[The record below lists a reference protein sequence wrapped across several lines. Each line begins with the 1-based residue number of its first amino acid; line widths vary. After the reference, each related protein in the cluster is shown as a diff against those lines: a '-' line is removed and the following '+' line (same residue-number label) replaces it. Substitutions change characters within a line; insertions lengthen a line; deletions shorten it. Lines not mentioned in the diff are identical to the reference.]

1 MAKAD
6 GPNQKPTLNPR
17 KRKTEDTEKESLDS
31 ESILKGLETQETSLR
46 ELRTILFNNLLQL
59 QAEENRLQSK
69 NTDQ

>member
-1 MAKAD
+1 MLKLGSAE
-6 GPNQKPTLNPR
+6 TLNPR

-59 QAEENRLQSK
+59 QVGFTHYCLPC
-69 NTDQ
+69 